1 MNEQEMPILEK
12 FEWGI
17 GEDGKTIRVVFLAR
31 TGEKIAAYLDA
42 EQLTGLIGAL
52 VDIGASSGEKFAPPD
67 EPKRRVRA
75 KPIPISQMGIGPSPD
90 PTEAVLSMRTGLLEF
105 LFSVDAH
112 TLLQTLKKLEAVS
125 RPNDSIGRA

>member
-1 MNEQEMPILEK
+1 MSDQEIPILEK

-17 GEDGKTIRVVFLAR
+17 GEDGKTIRVIFLAR
-31 TGEKIAAYLDA
+31 TGEKVAAYMDA

-52 VDIGASSGEKFAPPD
+52 VEIGEASGEKFAPPD
-67 EPKRRVRA
+67 DSKRKVRA
-75 KPIPISQMGIGPSPD
+75 KPIPISQIGIGPAPD
-90 PTEAVLSMRTGLLEF
+90 PTEAILSMRTGLLEF

-112 TLLQTLKKLEAVS
+112 TLLQTLKRLEAVS